1 MAGAAVPRLFQRG
14 APLDPPILETER
26 LVFRP
31 FTADDFGLLA
41 DLHSDPEV
49 QRYIGGMFSRDDVQQ
64 RLDLYVGQQAQF
76 GYSKWKAFLRDGRFV
91 GRAGVSMDKETG
103 EPEVGYSFA
112 RAHWGQGLASEA
124 ARGIVDWMWANTA
137 VPELT
142 AFAVVENAP
151 SRRVL
156 EKLGMT
162 YAGER
167 ELHGEL
173 CAYYR
178 LRRPA

>member
-1 MAGAAVPRLFQRG
+1 MSMPVDA
-14 APLDPPILETER
+14 PILETER
-26 LVFRP
+26 LVFHP
-31 FTADDFGLLA
+31 FTADDFDLLA

-49 QRYIGGMFSRDDVQQ
+49 QRYIGGTWSREQVQE
-64 RLDLYVGQQAQF
+64 RLDHYAGAQTVH
-76 GYSKWKAFLRDGRFV
+76 GYSKWTAYLPDGTFV
-91 GRAGVSMDKETG
+91 GRAGVSVDKTTG

-124 ARGIVDWMWANTA
+124 ARGVVDWMWAKTA

-156 EKLGMT
+156 EKLGMI
-162 YAGER
+162 YEGDR
-167 ELHGEL
+167 VLHGEL
-173 CAYYR
+173 CALYR
-178 LRRPA
+178 LTRPA